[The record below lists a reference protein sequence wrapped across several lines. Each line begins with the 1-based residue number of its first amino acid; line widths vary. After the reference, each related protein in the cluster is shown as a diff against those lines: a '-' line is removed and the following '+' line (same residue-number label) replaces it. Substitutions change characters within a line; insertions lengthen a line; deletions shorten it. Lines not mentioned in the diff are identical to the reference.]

1 MVIARSVSKV
11 ADLDFQGKHSKETFQ
26 FQIHQHW
33 VRLVWPFCKFLL
45 WNIIILGLGYSVFFM
60 EPIGSDVARRLVL
73 QFLILFFVL
82 AYFELLKRLYRYLLY
97 IVIVTDKK
105 IHRIKKTLIT
115 TDDHIS
121 FDLMMVQ
128 DIQKTQ
134 RGIWQNML
142 GYGTITLEAQET
154 IMRLHFVPNVVEKY
168 EKIMHVRERGRV
180 QNIAERN
187 AKKKKDAASL
197 L

>member
-1 MVIARSVSKV
+1 MVIARSTPEA
-11 ADLDFQGKHSKETFQ
+11 ADLDFQGKHSKEVFQ

-33 VRLVWPFCKFLL
+33 VRLLWPFCKFFL
-45 WNIIILGLGYSVFFM
+45 WNIIIFGTGYAIFFIEPVGEGLT
-60 EPIGSDVARRLVL
+60 RRVIL
-73 QFLILFFVL
+73 QFLTLFFVL
-82 AYFELLKRLYRYLLY
+82 AYFELLKRFYRYLLY
-97 IVIVTDKK
+97 VVIVTDKK

-128 DIQKTQ
+128 DIHKTQ
-134 RGIWQNML
+134 RGLWQNIL

-168 EKIMHVRERGRV
+168 EKIMHVRERGRIRKLTSEFSRK
-180 QNIAERN
+180 N
-187 AKKKKDAASL
+187 KPLSSL
-197 L
+197 